1 MQMDYSTINKMKLID
16 LRDVPAGILLSW
28 LSTKPDWL
36 REQIIKSL
44 SRTH

>member
-1 MQMDYSTINKMKLID
+1 MQNKYNIGKMKVVD
-16 LRDVPAGILLSW
+16 LPNVPAGILLSW
-28 LSTKPDWL
+28 LSTKPTWL